1 MWGSL
6 CEVFDQQPV
15 DDTTKLTIQLTTVRG
30 IALLIPP
37 LFTKQAGVSTPR
49 TRDTRNTESFL
60 MIITNHTVKIP
71 DFQATVPAIKFQV
84 NEPA

>member
-1 MWGSL
+1 M
-6 CEVFDQQPV
+6 FDQQPV

-60 MIITNHTVKIP
+60 MIITNNHTVETP
-71 DFQATVPAIKFQV
+71 DFQATVPAINFQAD
-84 NEPA
+84 EPA

>member
-37 LFTKQAGVSTPR
+37 LFTKQTGLSTSRP
-49 TRDTRNTESFL
+49 RDTRNTEMSQLLFRL
-60 MIITNHTVKIP
+60 DEYYQPHG
-71 DFQATVPAIKFQV
+71 
-84 NEPA
+84 

>member
-49 TRDTRNTESFL
+49 PRDTRNTEMSQLLFRL
-60 MIITNHTVKIP
+60 DEYYQPHG
-71 DFQATVPAIKFQV
+71 
-84 NEPA
+84 